1 MRLAALESV
10 MTRCM
15 GFYLVDVSDEGW
27 THATLESRW
36 FQAGEELARNFYET
50 EDGILVDR
58 RSIQAGPQW

>member
-27 THATLESRW
+27 TRASLESRW
-36 FQAGEELARNFYET
+36 FQAGEELARHFFET
-50 EDGILVDR
+50 EEGTLVDR
-58 RSIQAGPQW
+58 RDGPASRG